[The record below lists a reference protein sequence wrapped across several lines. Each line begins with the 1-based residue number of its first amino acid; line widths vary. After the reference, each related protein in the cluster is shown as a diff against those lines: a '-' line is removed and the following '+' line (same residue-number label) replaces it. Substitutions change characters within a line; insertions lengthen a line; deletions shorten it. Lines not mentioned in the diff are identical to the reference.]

1 MAGNTTIRRRGWAG
15 VAPWARYASAVFAA
29 VFAVS
34 AAAQLPGPIDDI
46 LDDAI
51 DEQVEEQI
59 EEQLQD
65 VIEDAVEDAVQG
77 QVEET
82 VEAAVEQT
90 VEAAV
95 EASVEATVED
105 TVQTT
110 VEQQIESVVTNAIV
124 QQVESGVTEAVQQQ
138 IESGV
143 TGAIVQQIE
152 SGVTGTV
159 AQQLESTIE
168 ESLEGTLE
176 TVVEKGVGDTLE
188 TVVEKGIGDA
198 LEDTLDEVVEGVGQ
212 TVGPT
217 LGGTIGVGTDDD
229 EQAPTETFAAGL
241 DALGRATER
250 ETWVILVPGEHVERI
265 AGWGFNIR
273 ARQTLGGLNRVLLRV
288 DAPEDRDIAQAA
300 LDLALDAPGTVVD
313 FNHLYEPSDE
323 AAGPAGAAATVAGR
337 VQAAPQTSPPALTIG
352 IIDSAVAL
360 DHEAFTGADI
370 VQRDFVPFAAPRP
383 LDHGTA
389 VASLLVGEH
398 GALRPKRGRARLNA
412 ATVFFGDDDGN
423 PIATTASLVAALSWQ
438 AAERVAVV
446 NMSLAGPPNR
456 VLETAIEAA
465 TADGMLVVAAVGNNG
480 PAGEPLYPAAY
491 STVIGVTAVDSANR
505 IYRYANRGRH
515 VMFAAP
521 GVRVKVAESDGGY
534 DTRSGTSMAAPYAAA
549 IIAQSVAER
558 VAPSTDGVLAALKV
572 AAIDLGAKD
581 FDDVFGHGLIAAVE

>member
-15 VAPWARYASAVFAA
+15 VAPAARYASAAFAVA
-29 VFAVS
+29 FAVS
-34 AAAQLPGPIDDI
+34 AAAQLPGPIDDV

-51 DEQVEEQI
+51 DQQVEEQI
-59 EEQLQD
+59 EQQLEE
-65 VIEDAVEDAVQG
+65 VVEGAVED

-95 EASVEATVED
+95 EETVEATVES
-105 TVQTT
+105 TVQAT
-110 VEQQIESVVTNAIV
+110 VEQQIESVVTNAVV
-124 QQVESGVTEAVQQQ
+124 QQVESGVTETVQQQ

-152 SGVTGTV
+152 SGVAGTV

-168 ESLEGTLE
+168 ETLEGTLE
-176 TVVEKGVGDTLE
+176 TVVEQGLGDT
-188 TVVEKGIGDA
+188 

-212 TVGPT
+212 TVGQT
-217 LGGTIGVGTDDD
+217 LDETIGVGTDD
-229 EQAPTETFAAGL
+229 EQQAPTETFVAGL
-241 DALGRATER
+241 DALGRATES
-250 ETWVILVPGEHVERI
+250 EIWVILVPDEHVERI

-273 ARQTLGGLNRVLLRV
+273 ARQTLGGLNRVMLRV

-313 FNHLYEPSDE
+313 FNHLYQPSDE
-323 AAGPAGAAATVAGR
+323 VAGPGAAVTVAGR
-337 VQAAPQTSPPALTIG
+337 VQAAPQALPPAITIG

-360 DHEAFTGADI
+360 EHDAFNGADI

-389 VASLLVGEH
+389 VASLLVGKH
-398 GALRPKRGRARLNA
+398 GALRPKQGRARLNA
-412 ATVFFGDDDGN
+412 ATVFFGDDAGN

-438 AAERVAVV
+438 AAERVPVV

-465 TADGMLVVAAVGNNG
+465 TADGILVVAAVGNNG
-480 PAGEPLYPAAY
+480 PTGEPLYPAAY
-491 STVIGVTAVDSANR
+491 STVVGVTAVDSANR

-521 GVRVKVAESDGGY
+521 GVRVRVAQSDGGY

-549 IIAQSVAER
+549 IIAQSVAGH
-558 VAPSTDGVLAALKV
+558 VAPSSDGVLAALKV
-572 AAIDLGAKD
+572 AAIDLGPKD